1 MKLTKSTLQ
10 QMIKEEVDN
19 ILQEEESDCW
29 RDYQNGSMTKEEYE
43 NCLKRFGGEDE
54 RTGGVEPQDDWEAT
68 KKRMKARRDIAA
80 QDRAKGKYRKR
91 RYY

>member
-1 MKLTKSTLQ
+1 
-10 QMIKEEVDN
+10 MIKEEVDN

-43 NCLKRFGGEDE
+43 NCVQRFQGDEPGEGITD
-54 RTGGVEPQDDWEAT
+54 TPDWEST
-68 KKRMKARRDIAA
+68 KERMKARREHE
-80 QDRAKGKYRKR
+80 RMRHRRGKYDRP